1 MTQQYMGR
9 NNVTISM
16 PEGGSVPIVSQTAIE
31 PMKTALSRMFGA
43 PHDDG
48 AHRAAARAEAAR
60 AGRFVPARLLRE
72 WLVLHAVVGA
82 RRRRFAAGDE
92 SPRGAADLAKCARV
106 TEIKMNCDQR
116 AYAAKT

>member
-1 MTQQYMGR
+1 
-9 NNVTISM
+9 M

-48 AHRAAARAEAAR
+48 AHRAAARAE
-60 AGRFVPARLLRE
+60 RFVPARLLRE